1 MIFRE
6 NMLKDGRLFAKD
18 TDVIP
23 IRIEESRAKEISNE
37 FTKLLKSF
45 FSKTKASDLFRDL
58 GKLDNDKNNLRNFEQ
73 HDYGK
78 TFRL

>member
-58 GKLDNDKNNLRNFEQ
+58 CLHKLFLVYSSLIKR
-73 HDYGK
+73 
-78 TFRL
+78 